1 MNSVLWTYVAV
12 AVGGAIGCCARL
24 GVTQEVQTIYGRDF
38 PLATLVIN
46 VLGCLLVGFVFFAT
60 LERLNV
66 SPMMRAAIITGGLG
80 GFTTFSTFA
89 MESLLLIENGE
100 TARAVLYLALS
111 VGLGLT
117 AAFTGAYIARSL

>member
-1 MNSVLWTYVAV
+1 MMWTYLAV

-24 GVTQEVQTIYGRDF
+24 GVSQAVHAVYGRDF
-38 PLATLVIN
+38 PLATLIIN
-46 VLGCLLVGFVFFAT
+46 VLGCLLMGFLFFAT

-66 SPMMRAAIITGGLG
+66 SSVMRAAILTGGLG

-100 TARAVLYLALS
+100 TARAALYLVLS
-111 VGLGLT
+111 VVLGLT
-117 AAFTGAYIARSL
+117 AAFLGAYIARSI

>member
-1 MNSVLWTYVAV
+1 MGSVMWTYVAV

-24 GVTQEVQTIYGRDF
+24 GVTQAVHAIYGRGF
-38 PLATLVIN
+38 PLATLIIN
-46 VLGCLLVGFVFFAT
+46 VLGCLLVGFLFFVT

-66 SPMMRAAIITGGLG
+66 SPVMRTAIITGGLG

-100 TARAVLYLALS
+100 TSRAVLYLALS
-111 VGLGLT
+111 VVLGLT
-117 AAFTGAYIARSL
+117 AAFMGAYIARSL

>member
-1 MNSVLWTYVAV
+1 MGSVMWTYLAV

-24 GVTQEVQTIYGRDF
+24 GVSQAVHAVYGRDF
-38 PLATLVIN
+38 PLATLIIN
-46 VLGCLLVGFVFFAT
+46 VLGCLLMGFLFFAT

-66 SPMMRAAIITGGLG
+66 SSVMRAAILTGGLG

-100 TARAVLYLALS
+100 TARAALYLVLS
-111 VGLGLT
+111 VVLGLT
-117 AAFTGAYIARSL
+117 AAFLGAYIARSI